1 MFFMDRFEVKP
12 SKEPP
17 EDIINLKND
26 TNQIMNGFYSAL
38 SKGSHWLK
46 LPKKSLFLDNQQVI
60 L

>member
-17 EDIINLKND
+17 EDIINLKHD
-26 TNQIMNGFYSAL
+26 ANQIMNIFYSAL
-38 SKGSHWLK
+38 SKGNYWLK
-46 LPKKSLFLDNQQVI
+46 RPKRSLFLDNQQVI